1 MEYGDTGYLH
11 LSYMALSNLM
21 FQVEKEKTVR
31 KISILE
37 EELEN
42 LKQVVQVQDLQMED
56 HSGIVILY

>member
-11 LSYMALSNLM
+11 FSYMALSNLM

-42 LKQVVQVQDLQMED
+42 LKQEVQVQDLQMED

>member
-1 MEYGDTGYLH
+1 
-11 LSYMALSNLM
+11 M

>member
-1 MEYGDTGYLH
+1 MPCK
-11 LSYMALSNLM
+11 M

-42 LKQVVQVQDLQMED
+42 LKQVVQVQDLQMEED
-56 HSGIVILY
+56 HLGIVILY